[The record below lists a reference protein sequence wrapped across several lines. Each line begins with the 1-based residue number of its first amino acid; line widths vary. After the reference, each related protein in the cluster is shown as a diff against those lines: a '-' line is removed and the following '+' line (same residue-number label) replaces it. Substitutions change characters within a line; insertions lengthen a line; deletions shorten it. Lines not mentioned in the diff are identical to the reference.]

1 MQKEHFLRSIATN
14 RLGFTQGEFTQLIN
28 EFGTKE
34 ALLEAMKTKA
44 EEGNI
49 ALENLEDQVSA
60 IVHQHDGNALAHMNW
75 QPPKVPFQTNSKF
88 ILIAQST

>member
-1 MQKEHFLRSIATN
+1 MQKERFLRSLATS

-28 EFGTKE
+28 EYGTKE
-34 ALLEAMKTKA
+34 PLLEAMKTKA

-60 IVHQHDGNALAHMNW
+60 ILHQQDGSALAHMNW
-75 QPPKVPFQTNSKF
+75 QPSKVPFQTN
-88 ILIAQST
+88 